1 MDAVELTLDQARDLL
16 TGSMRAIDYDAD
28 EAAIIADHLLDCELR
43 GLGYAGLA
51 RALTIV
57 EYVRKL
63 DLKRTP
69 MRVLHETPVSAKIH
83 GGNNV
88 GYVVAD
94 KATNMAIAKA
104 KAQGIAIVGAA
115 QTYYTGMFS
124 YYLERLASAGLCGM
138 IAGSGLA
145 VVAPF
150 GGTEARFCTNPI
162 AFGFPTDD
170 VPLIWDIG
178 TSSLTHAEVVLAR
191 RKGEPLPEGLA
202 FDAGGNP
209 TTDPDAMLSG
219 GALTVWGG
227 HRGSGL
233 ALSIQVLSMLAGQVN
248 AFEPSDDPMDC
259 GFFLLAFDP
268 GLFGSAD
275 EFRASVS
282 DYIRILAATRP
293 VDQAKPVR
301 APFARSAA
309 LRRERMSVG
318 VVEVPDVVVE
328 NLRAICGAP

>member
-1 MDAVELTLDQARDLL
+1 MELKLDHARDLL
-16 TGSMRAIDYDAD
+16 VGSMRAINYDAN
-28 EAAIIADHLLDCELR
+28 ESACIADHLLDCELR

-63 DLKRTP
+63 DLNRTSI
-69 MRVLHETPVSAKIH
+69 RVRHETPLSAKID

-88 GYVVAD
+88 GYVVASQ
-94 KATNMAIAKA
+94 ATTMAIAKA

-115 QTYYTGMFS
+115 RTYYTGMFS
-124 YYLERLASAGLCGM
+124 YYLERLASEGLCGM

-178 TSSLTHAEVVLAR
+178 TSSITHAEVVLAR
-191 RKGEPLPEGLA
+191 RRGEPLPEGLA
-202 FDAGGNP
+202 FDAQGQP
-209 TTDPDAMLSG
+209 TTDPDAVLSG

-233 ALSIQVLSMLAGQVN
+233 ALSVQVLSMLAGQVN
-248 AFEPSDDPMDC
+248 MFKPSDDPIDC

-275 EFRASVS
+275 DFRTAVS
-282 DYIRILAATRP
+282 EYIRILTGTRP
-293 VDQAKPVR
+293 VDPAKPVR
-301 APFARSAA
+301 APFARSVA
-309 LRRERMSVG
+309 LRRERMRSG
-318 VVEVPDVVVE
+318 VIEVPDLVVE
-328 NLRAICGAP
+328 KLRAIGGAP

>member
-1 MDAVELTLDQARDLL
+1 MELTLDQARDLL

-63 DLKRTP
+63 NLKREP
-69 MRVLHETPVSAKIH
+69 MQVLHETPVSARID
-83 GGNNV
+83 GANNV

-94 KATNMAIAKA
+94 KATAMAIAKA

-115 QTYYTGMFS
+115 RTYYTGMFS
-124 YYLERLASAGLCGM
+124 YYLERLTSAGLCGM
-138 IAGSGLA
+138 IAGSGLS

-162 AFGFPTDD
+162 AFGFPAGED
-170 VPLIWDIG
+170 PLIWDIG
-178 TSSLTHAEVVLAR
+178 TSNLTHAEVVLAR
-191 RKGEPLPEGLA
+191 RKGEPLAEGLA
-202 FDAGGNP
+202 FDAEGKP
-209 TTDPDAMLSG
+209 TTDPDAVLSG

-233 ALSIQVLSMLAGQVN
+233 ALTVQVLSMLAGQVN
-248 AFEPSDDPMDC
+248 MFKPSDDPIDC

-275 EFRASVS
+275 GFRASVS
-282 DYIRILAATRP
+282 DYVQILTQTRP
-293 VDQAKPVR
+293 IDPAKPVR

-309 LRRERMSVG
+309 LRRKRIDAG
-318 VVEVPDVVVE
+318 VVEVPDLVVE
-328 NLRAICGAP
+328 NLRAICGTR

>member
-1 MDAVELTLDQARDLL
+1 MQLTLDKARELL
-16 TGSMRAIDYDAD
+16 TGSMRAIDYDAA

-69 MRVLHETPVSAKIH
+69 MQVLHETPVSARIG

-94 KATNMAIAKA
+94 KATAKAIAKA
-104 KAQGIAIVGAA
+104 KAQGMAVVGAA
-115 QTYYTGMFS
+115 QTFYTGMFS

-138 IAGSGLA
+138 IAGSGPA

-150 GGTEARFCTNPI
+150 GGTEARFCTNPV
-162 AFGFPTDD
+162 AFGFPTDG

-178 TSSLTHAEVVLAR
+178 TSSLTHAEVVLTR
-191 RKGEPLPEGLA
+191 RKGEALPEGLA
-202 FDAGGNP
+202 FDAEGNP
-209 TTDPDAMLSG
+209 TSDPDAVLSG
-219 GALTVWGG
+219 GALAVWGG

-248 AFEPSDDPMDC
+248 AFGPSDDPMDC
-259 GFFLLAFDP
+259 GFFLFAFDP

-275 EFRASVS
+275 EFRTSVS
-282 DYIRILAATRP
+282 DYVDILVATRP
-293 VDQAKPVR
+293 VDPSRPVR

-309 LRRERMSVG
+309 LRQERLSAG
-318 VVEVPDVVVE
+318 VIEVPDLVVE
-328 NLRAICGAP
+328 NLRAICG

>member
-1 MDAVELTLDQARDLL
+1 MKLTLEEARALL
-16 TGSMRAIDYDAD
+16 TGSMRAIDYNAE
-28 EAAIIADHLLDCELR
+28 EAEIIADHLLDCELR

-69 MRVLHETPVSAKIH
+69 VRIVHETPASARLE

-88 GYVVAD
+88 GYVVASQATDIAID
-94 KATNMAIAKA
+94 KAKT
-104 KAQGIAIVGAA
+104 QGIAMVGAA
-115 QTYYTGMFS
+115 RTYYTGMFS
-124 YYLERLASAGLCGM
+124 YYLERLAASGLCGL

-162 AFGFPTDD
+162 AFGFPTDGG
-170 VPLIWDIG
+170 PLIWDIG
-178 TSSLTHAEVVLAR
+178 TSSLTHAEVVLAK
-191 RKGEPLPEGLA
+191 RKGEQLPEGLA
-202 FDAGGNP
+202 YDAAGNP
-209 TTDPDAMLSG
+209 TTNPDAVLSG
-219 GALTVWGG
+219 GALAVWGG

-233 ALSIQVLSMLAGQVN
+233 AMTVQILSMLAGQVN
-248 AFEPSDDPMDC
+248 SFKPTNNPMDC

-268 GLFGSAD
+268 QLFGSAD
-275 EFRASVS
+275 AFRASVS
-282 DYIRILAATRP
+282 DYIDVLVGTRP
-293 VDQAKPVR
+293 IDPAKPVR

-309 LRRERMSVG
+309 LRAERIASGMI
-318 VVEVPDVVVE
+318 EVPDLVVE
-328 NLRAICGAP
+328 SLGAICKAR

>member
-1 MDAVELTLDQARDLL
+1 MKLTLEEARVLL
-16 TGSMRAIDYDAD
+16 IGSMRAIEYNAEDA
-28 EAAIIADHLLDCELR
+28 EIIADHLLDCELR

-69 MRVLHETPVSAKIH
+69 VRVVHETPVSARLE

-88 GYVVAD
+88 GYVVASQ
-94 KATNMAIAKA
+94 AT
-104 KAQGIAIVGAA
+104 GIAIEKAKVRGIAMVGAA
-115 QTYYTGMFS
+115 RTYYTGMFS
-124 YYLERLASAGLCGM
+124 YYLERLAASGLCGM

-162 AFGFPTDD
+162 AFGFPTDAG
-170 VPLIWDIG
+170 PLIWDIG

-191 RKGEPLPEGLA
+191 RKGEQLPEGLA
-202 FDAGGNP
+202 YDSAGNP
-209 TTDPDAMLSG
+209 TTDPDSVLSG
-219 GALTVWGG
+219 GALAVWGG

-233 ALSIQVLSMLAGQVN
+233 AMTVQVLSMMAGQVN
-248 AFEPSDDPMDC
+248 SFKSTNDPMDC

-268 GLFGSAD
+268 ELFGSAD
-275 EFRASVS
+275 TFRASVS
-282 DYIRILAATRP
+282 EYIDVLVGTRP
-293 VDQAKPVR
+293 IDPARPVR

-309 LRRERMSVG
+309 LRAERIANG
-318 VVEVPDVVVE
+318 VIEVPDLVVE
-328 NLRAICGAP
+328 SLDAISRGH